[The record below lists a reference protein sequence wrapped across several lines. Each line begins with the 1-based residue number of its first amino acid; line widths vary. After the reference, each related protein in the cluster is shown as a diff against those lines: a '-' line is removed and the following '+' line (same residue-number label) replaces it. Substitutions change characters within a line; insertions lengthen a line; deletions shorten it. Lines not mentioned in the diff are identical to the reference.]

1 MRVVRCEVCL
11 RPKRATQFA
20 KRRIVC
26 PMHKDYGGERV
37 EPCEPHDRE
46 YLKLI
51 YRPGMGTHYGCAMC
65 YRT

>member
-1 MRVVRCEVCL
+1 
-11 RPKRATQFA
+11 
-20 KRRIVC
+20 
-26 PMHKDYGGERV
+26 MHKDYGGERV